1 MKEYQQQALQ
11 TLAEVA
17 SPYEGLQHAGFGM
30 MTEVGEILDTY
41 KRHRFYKVPLDKKNL
56 IEEVGDVLWY
66 IAIAYHFLGKEM
78 ELPVGVPTEHFTP
91 ELDLILGRVGQSASH
106 FFTIIMCY
114 EDSWTEEFIEYDLDK
129 LYKWLNYLVVSEL
142 GSTIQE
148 CANANIT
155 KLSKRYPDKTW
166 TQVAAL
172 NRNTENELSHI

>member
-1 MKEYQQQALQ
+1 
-11 TLAEVA
+11 
-17 SPYEGLQHAGFGM
+17 
-30 MTEVGEILDTY
+30 
-41 KRHRFYKVPLDKKNL
+41 
-56 IEEVGDVLWY
+56 
-66 IAIAYHFLGKEM
+66 
-78 ELPVGVPTEHFTP
+78 
-91 ELDLILGRVGQSASH
+91 
-106 FFTIIMCY
+106 MCY